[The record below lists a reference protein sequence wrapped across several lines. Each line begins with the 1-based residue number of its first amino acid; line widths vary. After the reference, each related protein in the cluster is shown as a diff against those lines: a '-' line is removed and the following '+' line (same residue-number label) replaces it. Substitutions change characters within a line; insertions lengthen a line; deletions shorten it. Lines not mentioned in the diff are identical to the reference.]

1 MKVVIVLLAIVMV
14 LLLVRRYSLFEPFN
28 PASEKPIVVHD
39 VLTPAECQCVLSG
52 KCDAT
57 EKVQRI
63 AAEYAGKPIQNCEPP
78 LILKN
83 NEGGEV
89 PGCEVNDSCSE
100 FRNLGGA
107 RIGCLVVYLNDD
119 FEGGELRFDA
129 HGGQRIKPE
138 SGDGVFFRP
147 LLSNRNAHKG
157 DHVTKGT
164 KYTCVVFVREKHADK
179 IEVV

>member
-1 MKVVIVLLAIVMV
+1 MKVIIVLLVFVII
-14 LLLVRRYSLFEPFN
+14 LLLTKRYSLFEPFN
-28 PASEKPIVVHD
+28 PANEKPKMVFD
-39 VLTPAECQCVLSG
+39 VLTPEECQCVLSG

-63 AAEYAGKPIQNCEPP
+63 AAKYAGKPIQNCEPP

-83 NEGGEV
+83 NEGGEL
-89 PGCEVNDSCSE
+89 PGCDANDSCNE
-100 FRNLGGA
+100 FTNLGGA

-129 HGGQRIKPE
+129 HGGLRIKPE

-157 DHVTKGT
+157 APVTRGT
-164 KYTCVVFVREKHADK
+164 KYTCVVFVRENDANK
-179 IEVV
+179 IEVL